1 MTLTYGSILLLKIR
15 NIKKDPDDMSLAI
28 GSAILP
34 GLNADFDGDVLNT
47 MSIPL
52 TELNELFENLSPI
65 NMIINRTTGSLRLDV
80 SALENI
86 SLAILSD
93 N

>member
-1 MTLTYGSILLLKIR
+1 MKIR
-15 NIKKDPDDMSLAI
+15 NVKKDPDDMTLAI
-28 GSAILP
+28 GSSILP

-47 MSIPL
+47 LSLPMS
-52 TELNELFENLSPI
+52 ELNEMFRDFSPV
-65 NMIINRTTGSLRLDV
+65 NMLINRSNGNIKMDI

>member
-1 MTLTYGSILLLKIR
+1 M
-15 NIKKDPDDMSLAI
+15 
-28 GSAILP
+28 
-34 GLNADFDGDVLNT
+34 DVLNT
-47 MSIPL
+47 LSLPMS
-52 TELNELFENLSPI
+52 ELSEMFIDFSPV
-65 NMIINRTTGSLRLDV
+65 NMLINRSNGNIKMDI